1 MNSEYRIRT
10 DRAIE
15 KAIAKNA
22 ARPAV
27 KMSGN
32 RGYAVGSVP
41 SPIGDFD
48 FLIGRM
54 ASRGYVYD
62 PDTPAR
68 GDKFGFR
75 HDPEA
80 AQRHL
85 AFEQARDMIVDALDQ
100 MHQPRDAF
108 KFLYSVIQEHCRMV
122 PEDQPKF
129 TVPRLTLDGV
139 RRQQSQRVQEFYR
152 GLTPA

>member
-1 MNSEYRIRT
+1 MWSGATLYDLCSARLAACRPPDADPVFVT
-10 DRAIE
+10 DLFE
-15 KAIAKNA
+15 
-22 ARPAV
+22 
-27 KMSGN
+27 
-32 RGYAVGSVP
+32 
-41 SPIGDFD
+41 
-48 FLIGRM
+48 
-54 ASRGYVYD
+54 
-62 PDTPAR
+62 
-68 GDKFGFR
+68 
-75 HDPEA
+75 PEVS
-80 AQRHL
+80 
-85 AFEQARDMIVDALDQ
+85 RDMIVDALDQ

>member
-68 GDKFGFR
+68 GGAS
-75 HDPEA
+75 PP
-80 AQRHL
+80 L
-85 AFEQARDMIVDALDQ
+85 ASLARREGWERNLAEDFWLD
-100 MHQPRDAF
+100 
-108 KFLYSVIQEHCRMV
+108 
-122 PEDQPKF
+122 
-129 TVPRLTLDGV
+129 
-139 RRQQSQRVQEFYR
+139 
-152 GLTPA
+152 